1 MKFILPRHRNAS
13 SKRSSIPLK
22 CRNGGARKA
31 SIAARNFSA
40 TCAQVEAGAPLESA
54 QMDTPSKRAANT
66 WKSIRHGCWFTRG
79 LPVGPAMQKPPCAG
93 NWNRRI
99 TARSSEYATRGFPP
113 IPNSP
118 KHTAAGRES
127 SDGFRLCWSAGK
139 PSTTAS
145 PLLRPRSFEGCS
157 AMLASDASLCLRLA
171 FRLSRGWPEWTT
183 VRPRHR
189 PLSFQRL
196 VHYIVQCI
204 RPSIPVDE
212 QAAPIFQTPGE
223 ECRPPQIGAA
233 TSFRAKRAPSKFCY
247 PDQENCAA
255 RTALLQPT
263 ERILGS

>member
-31 SIAARNFSA
+31 SIAARSFSA

-79 LPVGPAMQKPPCAG
+79 LPVGPAIQKPPCAG

-183 VRPRHR
+183 VRPKALTKLLAFFGRHLLPPLHPAAAPAPAPR
-189 PLSFQRL
+189 PVLAGPASKAAEQNLAQDQKPQRL
-196 VHYIVQCI
+196 PEGDQPQAKKGWHQ
-204 RPSIPVDE
+204 PV
-212 QAAPIFQTPGE
+212 P
-223 ECRPPQIGAA
+223 
-233 TSFRAKRAPSKFCY
+233 
-247 PDQENCAA
+247 
-255 RTALLQPT
+255 
-263 ERILGS
+263 